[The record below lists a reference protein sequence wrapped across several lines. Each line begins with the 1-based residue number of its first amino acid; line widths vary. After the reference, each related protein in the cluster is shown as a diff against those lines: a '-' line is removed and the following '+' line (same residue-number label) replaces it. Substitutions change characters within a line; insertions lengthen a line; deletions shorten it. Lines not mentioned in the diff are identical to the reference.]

1 MLKIHRSADGEEVIF
16 TLSGR
21 MDDESTVELEDLIRA
36 ETKGQRIVLDIG
48 ELTLAGRSDIVF
60 LAGCEAGGIR
70 LVKGARYIRDW
81 IARHRGGK

>member
-21 MDDESTVELEDLIRA
+21 LDDESTVELEDLIRA